1 MAQVVFAL
9 LALFLVSLCTGQD
22 FCPKEKCPQ
31 YKVVET
37 HQDFE
42 VRLYGAT
49 NWITTK
55 LDSTGARDYLAAN
68 SRLKNYVKRQ
78 AEAVCTGQDFCVG
91 KCPHYK
97 VLEAYPDFEV
107 RLYDASTWITTKVD
121 SSQASDVL
129 AANSQLKDY
138 AKKQTEAGFEIP
150 TDSWPALIKV
160 KDGKGDPEF
169 SLSWFV
175 PPATK
180 TPEDSDPLV
189 QLESK
194 PEATVY
200 VRVFGGAPSIQSG
213 QENATKLREALI
225 TAGKNFDHDIYNG
238 AAYESYFSSTHHNE
252 IWIYAA

>member
-1 MAQVVFAL
+1 MIMAQIMFAL
-9 LALFLVSLCTGQD
+9 FALFLVS
-22 FCPKEKCPQ
+22 
-31 YKVVET
+31 
-37 HQDFE
+37 
-42 VRLYGAT
+42 
-49 NWITTK
+49 
-55 LDSTGARDYLAAN
+55 
-68 SRLKNYVKRQ
+68 
-78 AEAVCTGQDFCVG
+78 VCTGQDFCVG

-97 VLEAYPDFEV
+97 VLEDFEV

-200 VRVFGGAPSIQSG
+200 VRVFGGTPSIQSG

-225 TAGKNFDHDIYNG
+225 TAGKNFDHDIYSG
-238 AAYESYFSSTHHNE
+238 AAYESYFSPAHHNE